1 MKNGG
6 KVHFQNYLSMPHV
19 FVIFEKHPSTER
31 CYRELGKF
39 TKAVT
44 SGKDIE
50 TSMEVVNGKGEIEG
64 PLNIGNFPITFSKYE
79 VISPLTN
86 LTDRSSF
93 RECKR

>member
-31 CYRELGKF
+31 CYMELGNF

-50 TSMEVVNGKGEIEG
+50 TSMEIINGKGEIEG
-64 PLNIGNFPITFSKYE
+64 PLNIENYPITFSKSE
-79 VISPLTN
+79 VISPFTILA
-86 LTDRSSF
+86 DRSLF
-93 RECKR
+93 RECRR